1 MLGALGR
8 EEPPS
13 RWNPEHEMLEKVAL
27 MAFRPVINL
36 AHRLPRLGQLALM
49 SKAGKPFAIAAAILL
64 ASVLAICAA
73 RAQDRSGTEAAGN
86 DSSGASSISE
96 IPPAIR
102 DSDPFAKTGAANPN
116 DANAE
121 KDANGDAD
129 DDQAARMG
137 ENGDGEP
144 PAGGQGVRDN
154 EEGGPP
160 KLANLDEFVSN
171 DDTYESPV
179 GALLQHNCTE
189 LTDRQPVCGL
199 AVLEVRPGSAALA
212 AGIRPYSGLGHTLLG
227 AAVIGAAMVFPPA
240 IAGLGFVEETHVGES
255 FDLIIGVDG
264 HRIRNISDFQ
274 DAISD
279 LRIGDVIYLTV
290 VRSGKRLQIPA
301 KISWQTTLN

>member
-1 MLGALGR
+1 
-8 EEPPS
+8 
-13 RWNPEHEMLEKVAL
+13 MLEMVAL
-27 MAFRPVINL
+27 MAFRPVTNL
-36 AHRLPRLGQLALM
+36 ARRLPRPGQLALM

-64 ASVLAICAA
+64 ASVLAFCAA
-73 RAQDRSGTEAAGN
+73 RAQDRSGAGGAGN
-86 DSSGASSISE
+86 DSAGASSISE
-96 IPPAIR
+96 IPPIVR
-102 DSDPFAKTGAANPN
+102 NSGPFAKTGAANAN
-116 DANAE
+116 DAHAA
-121 KDANGDAD
+121 KDTDGDSD

-144 PAGGQGVRDN
+144 PAAGQGVRDN

-199 AVLEVRPGSAALA
+199 AVLEVRPGSAAVA

-227 AAVIGAAMVFPPA
+227 AAVISAAMVFPPA
-240 IAGLGFVEETHVGES
+240 IAGLGFVETHIGES
-255 FDLIIGVDG
+255 FDLVIGVDG
-264 HRIRNISDFQ
+264 HRIRNITDFQ

-301 KISWQTTLN
+301 KITWQTTRN